1 MYSYPRLKHEIAVKV
16 EAALARNVRQLHPD
30 WIAQAVMNDHSKITG
45 EDAAF
50 YRFCSR
56 QLVRDEVRLA
66 INKSQST
73 QPVQQLTLPGMKHLQ
88 HYYVVERKGEQV
100 AVRLD
105 RLTDEE
111 IERKAHDYDRL
122 ARACSEHADELRRYG
137 KLRAEWRQP
146 KRQKPEA
153 L

>member
-1 MYSYPRLKHEIAVKV
+1 MYSYESLKREIGAKV
-16 EAALARNVRQLHPD
+16 EAALARNVRQMHPA
-30 WIAQAVMNDHSKITG
+30 WIAQEVMADHSKISG
-45 EDAAF
+45 ADAAF
-50 YRFCSR
+50 YQFCSR

-73 QPVQQLTLPGMKHLQ
+73 VPAKQLTLPGMQHLQ

-105 RLTDEE
+105 RLTNEE

-146 KRQKPEA
+146 KRSREA